1 MADDL
6 GVQYTDAKVAAL
18 EKKLNKE
25 YKQAQKDIKKKLD
38 DFTAKSAAKEQV
50 YLQKVANGEMTQ
62 DAFDKW
68 KQGQVFYGENWK
80 AQQES
85 IAKVLANTNTVATNM
100 INGEKADVFAFNG
113 NYTAYQFE
121 HGFGADF
128 GFDLYSEKSV
138 EHLLKDNPQIL
149 PKKKLDKSK
158 DVAWNMRNIRSQI
171 TQGIIQGESIPKI
184 AERLANVVPDRNKK
198 QMVMHARTA
207 MTAAQ
212 NSGRMERFK
221 EAEKLGIKFKKL
233 WIATLDNRTRDSH
246 QDLDGETAKPDEP
259 FELGKIKIMYPGDPK
274 ADPSEVY
281 NCRCTLGTVL
291 DDYPSSFDRRAKDV
305 DGKYKQ
311 IGDMSYNDWYIS
323 KTANDPNAP
332 LKDLQKLQKKLQ
344 TQMNKMDVHNHTF
357 SGIWKNQT
365 VTYADYE
372 AKKGSIQGKKDY
384 YNQQL
389 DSLKAQGITSGTQYD
404 FYNQKLKE
412 LEDFEKNGAKYAE
425 YVSQL
430 KDANGKVLALKP
442 PDPNAAFPPEAYSQ
456 DRLDHAVWAKSARA
470 ADKELRGKTGE
481 VWRNASWEEK
491 DGIYEYT
498 QSYHKYNEPLRGI
511 EYGTNRYLGVGK
523 TDLNAGYAQNG
534 ERLNAMTDILEKCS
548 YDKDVWLQRGCQ
560 FGGMDKFFQCDP
572 SLLQYGTEQQL
583 QQELLGKSVT
593 EYGFMSCGTSKGKGF
608 SGDILLNVYAP
619 KGTKMMYVEPFSRFS
634 GSSDHINW
642 DGISEQ
648 SSFGYELETI
658 LQQGTQFSVEKI
670 ERRGSQIYVDLYVRD
685 QSHQQRWIP

>member
-50 YLQKVANGEMTQ
+50 YLQKVKNGTMTQ
-62 DAFDKW
+62 EQFDHW

-85 IAKVLANTNTVATNM
+85 IAKVLADTNTVATNM

-259 FELGKIKIMYPGDPK
+259 FVLGKIKIMYPGDPK

-281 NCRCTLGTVL
+281 NCRCTLGTEL
-291 DDYPSSFDRRAKDV
+291 EDYPAKFDRRAKGD
-305 DGKYKQ
+305 DGKYRNV
-311 IGDMSYNDWYIS
+311 GDMSYKEWAKQKAQTQAPAQAIQQS
-323 KTANDPNAP
+323 VPKTPKPLRELKKLKKAMSGKDYEAYHDMVENNELVSGLYDRHADEVQDVRYVRGGGSYGKYTGVQFSYADGDQDRFSTLAHEYGHAFDDVARGDFAVSYGEVRKLNEKCKKGTYGYSPFKETPSQSDEYLTALRKDKEIIRQAIKDPDVRKALNADDASAGVQDLADGLFATQDSSQFHLRWGHGNQYYNRAYNKRIKGMGVEKELKEGMLELGLDASNQAKVKNLCRTYEASSELWANQMSAITVGGKELEHMEKYTPNTLKV
-332 LKDLQKLQKKLQ
+332 LKDL
-344 TQMNKMDVHNHTF
+344 
-357 SGIWKNQT
+357 
-365 VTYADYE
+365 
-372 AKKGSIQGKKDY
+372 
-384 YNQQL
+384 
-389 DSLKAQGITSGTQYD
+389 LK
-404 FYNQKLKE
+404 
-412 LEDFEKNGAKYAE
+412 GAK
-425 YVSQL
+425 
-430 KDANGKVLALKP
+430 
-442 PDPNAAFPPEAYSQ
+442 
-456 DRLDHAVWAKSARA
+456 
-470 ADKELRGKTGE
+470 
-481 VWRNASWEEK
+481 
-491 DGIYEYT
+491 
-498 QSYHKYNEPLRGI
+498 
-511 EYGTNRYLGVGK
+511 
-523 TDLNAGYAQNG
+523 
-534 ERLNAMTDILEKCS
+534 
-548 YDKDVWLQRGCQ
+548 
-560 FGGMDKFFQCDP
+560 
-572 SLLQYGTEQQL
+572 
-583 QQELLGKSVT
+583 
-593 EYGFMSCGTSKGKGF
+593 
-608 SGDILLNVYAP
+608 
-619 KGTKMMYVEPFSRFS
+619 
-634 GSSDHINW
+634 
-642 DGISEQ
+642 
-648 SSFGYELETI
+648 
-658 LQQGTQFSVEKI
+658 
-670 ERRGSQIYVDLYVRD
+670 
-685 QSHQQRWIP
+685 